1 MPARQYD
8 KDPMRDLDLT
18 TLRLFVAVCETRNIA
33 RAGERESLAGSAIS
47 KRLAQLEDMLGTRL
61 LVRRRRGVEPTP
73 AGETLLEHARILLG
87 NAERLAHD
95 MGSFAAG
102 VKGQVRL
109 LASASALA
117 ESLPDDVAAFLRMP
131 EHAAIQVH
139 IEERSSNDVVR
150 GVRDGIAAVGICW
163 DAVPRLGLACQP
175 YRSDHLVL
183 VTHRDHPLAGR
194 PSVRFA
200 QTLEHEFVGLPA
212 NSAVPLMLHRAAAEL
227 GKAMR
232 VRVVVTSLDAVQRV
246 VGANLAVS
254 VIPREV
260 AAPSMAERKLC
271 LVDLDEPWAERRFG
285 IYVRDP
291 ASLSPA
297 AALLVQHLQAV
308 AQQAAGTAAH

>member
-1 MPARQYD
+1 
-8 KDPMRDLDLT
+8 MRDLDLT

-47 KRLAQLEDMLGTRL
+47 KRLAQLEDMLGTQL

-117 ESLPDDVAAFLRMP
+117 ESLPDDVAAFLRQP

-139 IEERSSNDVVR
+139 IEERSSNGVVR

-163 DAVPRLGLACQP
+163 DAVPDLDLASHP

-183 VTHRDHPLAGR
+183 ITHRDHPLAR
-194 PSVRFA
+194 QRTVSFA
-200 QTLEHEFVGLPA
+200 QTLDYEFVGLPA
-212 NSAVPLMLHRAAAEL
+212 NSAVPLMLQHAAARL
-227 GKAMR
+227 GRTMLL
-232 VRVVVTSLDAVQRV
+232 RVVVTSLDAVQRV
-246 VGANLAVS
+246 VGANLAIS

-260 AAPSMAERKLC
+260 AAPNMAERHLC
-271 LVDLDEPWAERRFG
+271 LVNLQEDWSERRFG
-285 IYVRDP
+285 IYFRDE

-297 AALLVQHLQAV
+297 AALLVRHLQACA
-308 AQQAAGTAAH
+308 AQVCPAPC